1 MRLTILAAAT
11 LLAGPAAAADCGNA
25 TSQLA
30 LDQCAAADLQAADA
44 TLNAAYQQILGRL
57 RGDPETTQL
66 LRAAQRAWLGFRDS
80 ECAFA
85 ASAAT
90 QGSIYPMLVAS
101 CRAGLT
107 RQRAEQL
114 GSYLHCAE
122 GDMGCP
128 CRHREAAGRGWLGCE
143 PALLPLDRLQG
154 AALVAVQRRRP
165 LWFAREGSAGGAWL
179 GFVRAVDGGSRGW
192 LGFLLRR
199 APGFV
204 PRSF

>member
-1 MRLTILAAAT
+1 MLRLTILAAAT
-11 LLAGPAAAADCGNA
+11 LLAGPAVAADCSNA

-30 LDQCAAADLQAADA
+30 LDQCAAAELQAADT

-57 RGDPETTQL
+57 RGDADTAQL
-66 LRAAQRAWLGFRDS
+66 LRAAQRAWLGFRDG

-90 QGSIYPMLVAS
+90 QGSIHPMLVAS

-114 GSYLHCAE
+114 GRYLHCAE

-128 CRHREAAGRGWLGCE
+128 V
-143 PALLPLDRLQG
+143 PAP
-154 AALVAVQRRRP
+154 
-165 LWFAREGSAGGAWL
+165 
-179 GFVRAVDGGSRGW
+179 
-192 LGFLLRR
+192 
-199 APGFV
+199 
-204 PRSF
+204 